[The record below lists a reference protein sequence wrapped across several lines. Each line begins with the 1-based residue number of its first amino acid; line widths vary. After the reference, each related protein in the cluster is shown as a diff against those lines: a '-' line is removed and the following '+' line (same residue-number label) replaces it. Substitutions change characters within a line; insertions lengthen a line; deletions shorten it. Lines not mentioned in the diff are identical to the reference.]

1 MITRI
6 GTFLH
11 PLANLWRASSGERAM
26 LATLV
31 SSHRIK
37 PTAVQSRLRLPFMS
51 VEVKTIEPG
60 DGKTFPLPG
69 QRVSAHY
76 TGRLVDGT
84 VFDTSRK
91 DFNRPFS
98 FQIGVGSVIKGWDV
112 GIAKMS
118 TGEKAELTIEPSHGY
133 GKRGAPPTIPGDAT
147 LIFEVELISVS
158 GTPRE
163 EW

>member
-1 MITRI
+1 M
-6 GTFLH
+6 
-11 PLANLWRASSGERAM
+11 PLRAPPLGAM

-31 SSHRIK
+31 ALSGLVTHHAHRIK
-37 PTAVQSRLRLPFMS
+37 PTTLQPRGLPFMS
-51 VEVKTIEPG
+51 VEVKTVEPG

-69 QRVSAHY
+69 QRCSVHY

-91 DFNRPFS
+91 GFNQPFS

-118 TGEKAELTIEPSHGY
+118 MGEKAELTIEPSHGY

-147 LIFEVELISVS
+147 LVFEVELLSVS

>member
-1 MITRI
+1 M
-6 GTFLH
+6 L
-11 PLANLWRASSGERAM
+11 AM
-26 LATLV
+26 LVAMSGLV
-31 SSHRIK
+31 AH
-37 PTAVQSRLRLPFMS
+37 TSRSIITTTTVHSRALTTMS

-60 DGKTFPLPG
+60 DGETFPLPG

-91 DFNRPFS
+91 GYKQPFS

-118 TGEKAELTIEPSHGY
+118 KGEKAELTIEPSHGY
-133 GKRGAPPTIPGDAT
+133 GKRGAPPTIPADAT
-147 LIFEVELISVS
+147 LIFDVELISVS
-158 GTPRE
+158 GTPRD
-163 EW
+163 EWQ